1 MLKITFKSQYR
12 KASTAAGRGRL
23 TFVYT
28 VAGTSK
34 EVQAYA
40 DTQGEYLREDD
51 NGKPLFFSTRYYGAS
66 CNLLPNADESGFYP
80 DTSEL
85 DQMAALADQ
94 YGGAVGDAIA
104 KKLAD
109 KLSAKGAKST
119 RTGPESSDA
128 PASSKPDK
136 SGKKKLGDLG

>member
-1 MLKITFKSQYR
+1 
-12 KASTAAGRGRL
+12 
-23 TFVYT
+23 
-28 VAGTSK
+28 
-34 EVQAYA
+34 
-40 DTQGEYLREDD
+40 
-51 NGKPLFFSTRYYGAS
+51 
-66 CNLLPNADESGFYP
+66 LPNADESGFYP

-85 DQMAALADQ
+85 DQLAALAEQ

-109 KLSAKGAKST
+109 KLSARGANKP
-119 RTGPESSDA
+119 RTAPESSDL

>member
-1 MLKITFKSQYR
+1 MLKIKFKSQYR

-34 EVQAYA
+34 EVQAYS

-51 NGKPLFFSTRYYGAS
+51 NGVPLFFSTRYYGATCDMLS
-66 CNLLPNADESGFYP
+66 NADESGFYP

-85 DQMAALADQ
+85 DQLAALAEQ
-94 YGGAVGDAIA
+94 YGGAVGNAIA
-104 KKLAD
+104 EKLAN
-109 KLSAKGAKST
+109 KLSARGANKP
-119 RTGPESSDA
+119 RTAPESSDS
-128 PASSKPDK
+128 PASSKPGK
-136 SGKKKLGDLG
+136 PGKKKLGDLG